1 LPIVADD
8 AVFRALADPTRRHLL
23 DALYERDGR
32 TLSELVEG
40 LAMSRQAVTKHL
52 AVLEDAG
59 LVTAVRRGRERH
71 HHLNPAPLADV
82 GDRWIRRYHRA
93 RVDALTDLR
102 RALEDPVTE
111 TVTTYPDATAFVYV
125 SYIRTSAEQLW
136 EALTTPAFVRR
147 YFGGGGPDS
156 DWRVGSP
163 VRWSMGGEPARDWD
177 QHVLEADPPR
187 RLAYTWHNY
196 QPEMQE
202 MFGWS
207 DEKLAELR
215 QEPVS
220 RVTFEIEP
228 VPASNG
234 TGPAVKLT
242 VTHDGFVPGSEMLA
256 GVSGG
261 WPGILSDLKSLLETG
276 EVVAG
281 G

>member
-1 LPIVADD
+1 M
-8 AVFRALADPTRRHLL
+8 FRALADPTRRHLL
-23 DALYERDGR
+23 DALHERDGR
-32 TLSELVEG
+32 TLSELAEG
-40 LAMSRQAVTKHL
+40 LAMSRQAVSKHL
-52 AVLEDAG
+52 AVLEEAN

-82 GDRWIRRYHRA
+82 GDRWIHRYDRA

-102 RALEDPVTE
+102 RALEGPVTQ
-111 TVTTYPDATAFVYV
+111 TSTTATTYPAATAFVYV
-125 SYIRTSAEQLW
+125 SYIRTTPEKLW
-136 EALTTPAFVRR
+136 EALTTPAFIRR

-163 VRWSMGGEPARDWD
+163 VAWSMGGEPGHDWG

-187 RLAYTWHNY
+187 RLAYTWHTY

-207 DEKLAELR
+207 DEDLARLR

-220 RVTFEIEP
+220 RVAFDIEP
-228 VPASNG
+228 VADA
-234 TGPAVKLT
+234 AVKLT
-242 VTHDGFVPGSEMLA
+242 VTHDGFVPGSEMMA
-256 GVSGG
+256 GVAGG
-261 WPGILSDLKSLLETG
+261 WPGILSNLKSLLETG

-281 G
+281 

>member
-1 LPIVADD
+1 M
-8 AVFRALADPTRRHLL
+8 FRALADPTRPHLL
-23 DALYERDGR
+23 DVLYERDGR
-32 TLSELVEG
+32 TLSELAEG

-52 AVLEDAG
+52 AVLEEAG

-102 RALEDPVTE
+102 RALEAPVPE
-111 TVTTYPDATAFVYV
+111 TATTYPAATAFVYV
-125 SYIRTSAEQLW
+125 SYIRTSAEKLW

-207 DEKLAELR
+207 DEKLATLQ

-228 VPASNG
+228 VAASDP
-234 TGPAVKLT
+234 THPAVKLT

-256 GVSGG
+256 GVAGG
-261 WPGILSDLKSLLETG
+261 WPGILSNLKSLLETG

>member
-1 LPIVADD
+1 MEED

-23 DALYERDGR
+23 DALHERDGR
-32 TLSELVEG
+32 TLSELAEG
-40 LAMSRQAVTKHL
+40 LAMSRQAVSKHL
-52 AVLEDAG
+52 AVLEEAN

-82 GDRWIRRYHRA
+82 GDRWIPPLRPGAGGRPHRPA
-93 RVDALTDLR
+93 TSPGGPRDPDL
-102 RALEDPVTE
+102 E
-111 TVTTYPDATAFVYV
+111 TATTYPAATAFVYV
-125 SYIRTSAEQLW
+125 SYIRTTPEKLW
-136 EALTTPAFVRR
+136 EALTTPAFIRR
-147 YFGGGGPDS
+147 YFGGGGPES

-163 VRWSMGGEPARDWD
+163 VAWSMGGEPGHDWG

-207 DEKLAELR
+207 DEDLARLR

-220 RVTFEIEP
+220 RVAFDIEP
-228 VPASNG
+228 VAEG
-234 TGPAVKLT
+234 AVKLT
-242 VTHDGFVPGSEMLA
+242 VTHDGFVPGSEMMA
-256 GVSGG
+256 GVAGG
-261 WPGILSDLKSLLETG
+261 WPGILSNLKSLLETG

-281 G
+281 

>member
-1 LPIVADD
+1 VDDD
-8 AVFRALADPTRRHLL
+8 AVFRALADPTRRHLM
-23 DALYERDGR
+23 DALHERDGR
-32 TLSELVEG
+32 TLSELVDG

-52 AVLEDAG
+52 AVLAEAG
-59 LVTAVRRGRERH
+59 LVTAVRRGRERR
-71 HHLNPAPLADV
+71 HHLNPAPLAEV
-82 GDRWIRRYHRA
+82 GDRWIRRYHRG
-93 RVDALTDLR
+93 RVDALTDLK
-102 RALEDPVTE
+102 RALEDPVTD
-111 TVTTYPDATAFVYV
+111 TTDAVTTHPDATAFVYV
-125 SYIRTSAEQLW
+125 SYIRTSPEKLW

-163 VRWSMGGEPARDWD
+163 VGWSMGGEPPHDWE

-207 DEKLAELR
+207 DEKLAVLR
-215 QEPVS
+215 EEPIS

-228 VPASNG
+228 VAEA
-234 TGPAVKLT
+234 AVKLT

-261 WPGILSDLKSLLETG
+261 WPGILSNLKSLLETG
-276 EVVAG
+276 EVVSEG
-281 G
+281 